1 MSNKNKS
8 GLKSRQYKLFAV
20 VYHDGKEA
28 TKGHYLSDVFHVGT
42 SGWIR
47 YDDAVV
53 RSVPESQVLN
63 PPFPRVPYLLY
74 YRRQDTIGQ
83 QSGQQQ
89 HHLNTQQTMAGQVSA
104 ANNQHHQR

>member
-1 MSNKNKS
+1 M
-8 GLKSRQYKLFAV
+8 

-83 QSGQQQ
+83 QGVQQQQQQ
-89 HHLNTQQTMAGQVSA
+89 HHPNSQQSMAAQLTS
-104 ANNQHHQR
+104 ANNQHHSR